1 MRSSKVRNYL
11 IKSGLGFI
19 LGGFLALWVGGV
31 YAAVTLVYFNAISG
45 DGEVFLLW
53 ETATEL
59 DNAGFYINRSQQED
73 SGYQRINPTII
84 PPRGDG
90 ITGAVYEYRDGNV
103 TNGTTYWYK
112 LESID
117 FSQQSQYYESVSVIA
132 GMTATPT
139 TSGTPALSPTATFT
153 PSGSSTETPQSTT
166 ATSTPIV
173 LATNTPQAGN
183 PNPYPGAE
191 TPSTGGVLALDQ
203 PIGTE
208 SDIVPGNQQSTATL
222 IPFPTVT
229 IQFPETST
237 PDEPVETEEV
247 ITDESGSNEFDLSNY
262 TRYWPIGLLLLV
274 WGLIITWFLITRK
287 HL

>member
-1 MRSSKVRNYL
+1 M
-11 IKSGLGFI
+11 
-19 LGGFLALWVGGV
+19 
-31 YAAVTLVYFNAISG
+31 
-45 DGEVFLLW
+45 
-53 ETATEL
+53 
-59 DNAGFYINRSQQED
+59 
-73 SGYQRINPTII
+73 
-84 PPRGDG
+84 
-90 ITGAVYEYRDGNV
+90 
-103 TNGTTYWYK
+103 
-112 LESID
+112 
-117 FSQQSQYYESVSVIA
+117 
-132 GMTATPT
+132 
-139 TSGTPALSPTATFT
+139 TFT